1 MRAEGRHI
9 VKKTS
14 KKGKKAGKTIKTG
27 RRADLDAVFD
37 RMERILER
45 VERLITPPEEE
56 AGIDVSLFR
65 DYIAFR
71 WGRQGK
77 GGRLTPVDHPHL
89 FDLDDLVGIDDA
101 KEELIRNTAQFTAGY
116 PANNV
121 LLWGERGTGKSSCIK
136 GLLRPFAPR
145 GLRMVEVQ
153 KGDLLEIT
161 DILRLLR
168 GAPWRFILF
177 CDDLAFD
184 EGEVSYRELKAILEG
199 GIEARPENVLL
210 YATSNRRHLMPEPMN
225 DNLGQEIHPEEAVSE
240 KLSLADRFGL
250 TLSFYPFSQDT
261 YLSIVER
268 SAERMGLA
276 VERDRLRSEA
286 LRWALFKGQ
295 RSGRSARQFMDDL
308 AGRLAMEGRREN
320 PDDGF
325 RTS

>member
-1 MRAEGRHI
+1 MRNEGRHI
-9 VKKTS
+9 VKKTT
-14 KKGKKAGKTIKTG
+14 KNDKKAGKSIKKG
-27 RRADLDAVFD
+27 RHGDLDAVFD

-45 VERLITPPEEE
+45 VERLITPPDEET
-56 AGIDVSLFR
+56 GCDMSLFR

-71 WGRQGK
+71 WGRHGK

-161 DILRLLR
+161 EILRLLR

-225 DNLGQEIHPEEAVSE
+225 DNLGREIHPEEAVSE

-268 SAERMGLA
+268 YAERMGLA
-276 VERDRLRSEA
+276 IERDRLRSEA

-308 AGRLAMEGRREN
+308 AGRLAMEEGRKN
-320 PDDGF
+320 PEDAF